1 VSEARKTDVTWR
13 AETTSETFERLRNC
27 SGYHRLW
34 AHRAYCGSPTLKIL
48 LALLGAGSIQGSIK
62 FWVREHRAHHRFT
75 DTDKDPHNIREGFWH
90 AHILWTILEQPKRD
104 NRVDISD
111 LKHDGVVTWQHDN
124 YVALALGM
132 GWLFP
137 AAVAGI
143 GWRDWYGGFIYGGII
158 RTFLV
163 NQATFCV
170 NSLAHYLGDQPYDDR
185 RTPRNHLI
193 TAIITLGEG
202 YHNFHHEFPSDY
214 RNGIEW
220 HQLDPTKWM
229 IWLCS
234 WFGLAY
240 DLKRFRHTE
249 IEKGRIQQSRKR
261 LDERGSKLDWGTPIA
276 QLPII
281 EWEDYRRR
289 VAEGEMLLL
298 LEGVVH
304 EVSRFWQE
312 HPGGKAFITS
322 NLGGDAT
329 ALFNGGVYNHS
340 NAARN
345 ILATM
350 RVAVLIG
357 GVEVEERKSQA
368 S

>member
-1 VSEARKTDVTWR
+1 MGAYIG
-13 AETTSETFERLRNC
+13 LNL

-34 AHRAYCGSPTLKIL
+34 SHRSYSGSQTLKVL
-48 LALLGAGSIQGSIK
+48 LALFGAGSIQGSVK

-75 DTDKDPHNIREGFWH
+75 DTDRDPHNIKEGFWH
-90 AHILWTILEQPKRD
+90 AHILWTILEQPTKD

-111 LKHDGVVTWQHDN
+111 IKNDPIVMWQHNN
-124 YVALALGM
+124 YVLLALGM

-137 AAVAGI
+137 AAVAGL
-143 GWRDWYGGFIYGGII
+143 GWGDWYGGFIYAGII

-220 HQLDPTKWM
+220 QQFDPTKWI
-229 IWLCS
+229 IWLCECV
-234 WFGLAY
+234 GLAY
-240 DLKRFRHTE
+240 NLKRFRHTE
-249 IEKGRIQQSRKR
+249 IEKGRIQQARKR
-261 LDERGSKLDWGTPIA
+261 LEERGKNLDWGTPIA
-276 QLPII
+276 QLPVL
-281 EWEDYRRR
+281 EWNQYQRR
-289 VAEGEMLLL
+289 VADGETLILV
-298 LEGVVH
+298 EGVVH
-304 EVSRFWQE
+304 DVSKFWEE
-312 HPGGKAFITS
+312 HPGGKAMLKA
-322 NLGGDAT
+322 NLGKDAT
-329 ALFNGGVYNHS
+329 ALFNGGIYNHS

-350 RVAVLIG
+350 RSAVLIG
-357 GVEVEERKSQA
+357 GMEVEERKSQNL
-368 S
+368 

>member
-1 VSEARKTDVTWR
+1 M
-13 AETTSETFERLRNC
+13 
-27 SGYHRLW
+27 
-34 AHRAYCGSPTLKIL
+34 
-48 LALLGAGSIQGSIK
+48 
-62 FWVREHRAHHRFT
+62 
-75 DTDKDPHNIREGFWH
+75 
-90 AHILWTILEQPKRD
+90 
-104 NRVDISD
+104 
-111 LKHDGVVTWQHDN
+111 WQHNN
-124 YVALALGM
+124 YLFLALGM

-137 AAVAGI
+137 AAVAGL
-143 GWRDWYGGFIYGGII
+143 GWHDWYGGFIYAGII

-229 IWLCS
+229 IWLCH
-234 WFGLAY
+234 WFGLAHN
-240 DLKRFRHTE
+240 LKRFRHNE

-261 LDERGSKLDWGTPIA
+261 LDEQGRKLDWGTPIGS
-276 QLPII
+276 LPVI
-281 EWEDYRRR
+281 EWAEYQKR
-289 VAEGEMLLL
+289 VVAGEKLILI
-298 LEGVVH
+298 EGVVH
-304 EVSRFWQE
+304 DTSTFWE
-312 HPGGKAFITS
+312 DHPGGKALISS
-322 NLGGDAT
+322 NLGRDAT

-350 RVAVLIG
+350 RIAVLIG
-357 GVEVEERKSQA
+357 GMEVEERKAQA